1 MPLFLSGVSLVNI
14 AGKNWVRGGGDDAV
28 LVRVLLGEHLLKEL
42 VKKKVLRCSKFPRS
56 THLGLANI
64 RAATSVPVDMV
75 GSMGCDMVKRGLSIF
90 FGSFLVN
97 SISRCQYSSL
107 ISLVLMVRVALR
119 SVLNFSKLLRIG
131 G

>member
-14 AGKNWVRGGGDDAV
+14 AGKNWVRGGGDDSV

-56 THLGLANI
+56 TQLGLANI

-75 GSMGCDMVKRGLSIF
+75 GSMGCDISSLGQCVVGSEVSRDLGDSSFNSPYVNMSLWWGGWIF
-90 FGSFLVN
+90 GK
-97 SISRCQYSSL
+97 SISNQ
-107 ISLVLMVRVALR
+107 
-119 SVLNFSKLLRIG
+119 
-131 G
+131 